1 MKSFVF
7 LFILVA
13 IFFTYIFVINNHTS
27 HVTINKTQPETERP
41 TLELLESQS
50 NMPHTPQF
58 FENDPI
64 WSQPSETI
72 PDNISQT
79 NTFTGNAT
87 PSIPESMTFDQ
98 FTEILHRVNPHY
110 PKSAIT
116 LDLPMHAI
124 IRTKEEKA
132 HFKAEIARTF
142 HMPESTVETYM
153 QKNRLVWDWINLFR

>member
-1 MKSFVF
+1 MKTFIF
-7 LFILVA
+7 LFVLVA
-13 IFFTYIFVINNHTS
+13 IFFTYIFVANDRTAPA
-27 HVTINKTQPETERP
+27 TGGEPQPETEEP

-50 NMPHTPQF
+50 DMPQLFESDSVWPQ
-58 FENDPI
+58 
-64 WSQPSETI
+64 S
-72 PDNISQT
+72 SQT
-79 NTFTGNAT
+79 APDEISRTDTFIDNAT

-132 HFKAEIARTF
+132 RFKAEIIRTF
-142 HMPESTVETYM
+142 HMSESTVEKYM